1 MEPHGRTVPI
11 GEALV
16 TDQQDAPA
24 HSHARPSRSRWWLV
38 LVVVLVVVAFVA
50 AGVGGVVYGRQTA
63 PGPDIVV
70 QPEPVVEESP
80 AVEPMAVGSLPGGP
94 TAPSP
99 ESAGLGA
106 LDITVGGSPSAP
118 AVILTAAPGLPDTP
132 TTATGFRL
140 VNAGINGAQVAAVLG
155 ATFGA
160 AGTPVQSDAGWV
172 VGSPG
177 GPVLTVSDDPLFS
190 WTFEDP
196 PALARPVVG
205 EQLDPGSAI
214 SLATALLSGIGV
226 DTGSV
231 EWQVDRYADFT
242 AVTAW
247 QVVAGER
254 SQLSWQLAFNPDG
267 GVVRASGF
275 SAGLEPVP
283 GYPVVGAAT
292 AVNRS
297 VQPPWSAVPATLI
310 DVPAADQT
318 ADGAA
323 TPSSSPSSSSADRPA
338 VEVTVAEATVT
349 DAILGLAQYWQPD
362 GSVLMLP
369 SYVLTA
375 DDGSRWSLL
384 AVSDADVS
392 FVPPTYP
399 SATP

>member
-1 MEPHGRTVPI
+1 
-11 GEALV
+11 
-16 TDQQDAPA
+16 
-24 HSHARPSRSRWWLV
+24 
-38 LVVVLVVVAFVA
+38 
-50 AGVGGVVYGRQTA
+50 
-63 PGPDIVV
+63 
-70 QPEPVVEESP
+70 
-80 AVEPMAVGSLPGGP
+80 
-94 TAPSP
+94 
-99 ESAGLGA
+99 
-106 LDITVGGSPSAP
+106 
-118 AVILTAAPGLPDTP
+118 
-132 TTATGFRL
+132 
-140 VNAGINGAQVAAVLG
+140 
-155 ATFGA
+155 
-160 AGTPVQSDAGWV
+160 
-172 VGSPG
+172 
-177 GPVLTVSDDPLFS
+177 
-190 WTFEDP
+190 
-196 PALARPVVG
+196 
-205 EQLDPGSAI
+205 
-214 SLATALLSGIGV
+214 
-226 DTGSV
+226 
-231 EWQVDRYADFT
+231 VDRYADFT

-310 DVPAADQT
+310 DVPTADQT

-323 TPSSSPSSSSADRPA
+323 TPSSSPSSSAADRPA

-392 FVPPTYP
+392 FIPPTYP